1 MSSPLTI
8 VVTAV
13 LLGAACAGRKD
24 FDDELPPL
32 EDVPDSIYIEVVNEH
47 FYDARVHAIYDGGG
61 RHTLGTVPG
70 NGGHAEVA
78 LGFQPRALTF
88 VVSFIINNE
97 RYVTD
102 PIDAVR
108 GEILALTVPPN
119 IEASGFFTRVS
130 R

>member
-1 MSSPLTI
+1 MKSHLT
-8 VVTAV
+8 TAV
-13 LLGAACAGRKD
+13 SVAVFGLACAGSKGMV
-24 FDDELPPL
+24 DDPAALA
-32 EDVPDSIYIEVVNEH
+32 DVPDSVYIEVVNEH
-47 FYDARVHAIYDGGG
+47 FYDARVHAIYEGGG

-78 LGFQPRALTF
+78 LGFKPRALTF

-108 GEILALTVPPN
+108 GEILALTVPPH